1 MSLLARRSAERQ
13 ASSMPA
19 ARRSAQLS
27 GALVRLTSGVRPPA
41 WTLTAAAGALY
52 VIVAP
57 VSSDLAAAGYRSEL
71 FSRSGLTLWDDSWYA
86 GHHLLA
92 YSLLA
97 PGLGAL
103 LGVQL
108 LGALSATLAA
118 ALFGVLV
125 DGTVQAPEGPAARV
139 AKLWFAFGMAVL
151 LLANRIAYE
160 LGLAIGLAALV
171 LAQAGTRRGAR
182 RRTQS
187 CALALALAAL
197 CALASP
203 VAGAFLALA
212 AIAWALAG
220 GAAQRPTPLGAGA
233 FDLRVVRRGGR
244 ALPLALAAAALVP
257 VGVLELAFPEGGT
270 QPFVASAFYPALAGV
285 LAVAALLPA
294 RRRVLRVAALLYA
307 LALLGAYAIPSAVGG
322 NADRLGA
329 LAAGPVLAYALA
341 GRRGVRGQRPIVRR
355 LRLLAPIA
363 LAPALLYWQVN
374 APIDDALSAA
384 GDAAAQRSYYTPLL
398 AELRRLGVGYGARPA
413 RIEVV
418 ATRDHAEARW
428 VAAHVSI
435 ARGWERQLD
444 TLRNG
449 LFYAAGSARLS
460 ATRYAQWLRDNA
472 VSYVALPDAPLDYS
486 AEAEGRLVRGA
497 PGYLHEAWRSPHWR
511 LFAVAT
517 PAPLAQPPSALT
529 RLGGDSF
536 TLRAPGAG
544 SFLVRVRFTSY
555 WALASGRGCVRR
567 APGDW
572 TTVQTRAPGTVRVA
586 IDFSLT
592 RMFENGPRCR

>member
-1 MSLLARRSAERQ
+1 VSLLARRPVERR

-27 GALVRLTSGVRPPA
+27 AAFVRLLSGARPPA
-41 WTLTAAAGALY
+41 WTLTAAAGVAY
-52 VIVAP
+52 TIIAP

-71 FSRSGLTLWDDSWYA
+71 FSRSGLTLWDDGWYA

-118 ALFGVLV
+118 ALFAALV
-125 DGTVQAPEGPAARV
+125 DGTVATPEGPAARV

-151 LLANRIAYE
+151 LLANRVPYE
-160 LGLAIGLAALV
+160 LGLALGLAALA
-171 LAQAGTRRGAR
+171 LALAATRRGAR
-182 RRTQS
+182 RRKPAV
-187 CALALALAAL
+187 ALALALAGL

-212 AIAWALAG
+212 AIAWAIAG

-244 ALPLALAAAALVP
+244 ALPLALAAAALAP
-257 VGVLELAFPEGGT
+257 VALLELAFPEGGT

-285 LAVAALLPA
+285 LAVAVLLP
-294 RRRVLRVAALLYA
+294 RRQRVLRVGALLYA

-329 LAAGPVLAYALA
+329 LVAGPVLAYAL
-341 GRRGVRGQRPIVRR
+341 GCPRGPRGQRPSVRR
-355 LRLLAPIA
+355 TRVLAPLV

-384 GDAAAQRSYYTPLL
+384 NDAAAQRSYYTPLL

-413 RIEVV
+413 RVEVV

-449 LFYAAGSARLS
+449 LFYTAGSKRLS
-460 ATRYAQWLRDNA
+460 ATHYAQWLRENA
-472 VSYVALPDAPLDYS
+472 ISYVALPDAPLDYS
-486 AEAEGRLVRGA
+486 AQAEGRLVREA

-511 LFAVAT
+511 LFAVAA

-529 RLGGDSF
+529 RLGVDSF
-536 TLRAPGAG
+536 TLRAPRAG

-555 WALASGRGCVRR
+555 WALASGRGCVSR

-586 IDFSLT
+586 IDFSLA
-592 RMFENGPRCR
+592 RVFEDGPRCR

>member
-1 MSLLARRSAERQ
+1 MSLLARRPAERR
-13 ASSMPA
+13 ASAMPA
-19 ARRSAQLS
+19 ARRSARLSEGLARLLS
-27 GALVRLTSGVRPPA
+27 GPRPPA

-71 FSRSGLTLWDDSWYA
+71 FSRSGLTLWDDGWYA

-125 DGTVQAPEGPAARV
+125 DGAVHAPEAPAARV

-151 LLANRIAYE
+151 LLANRIPYE
-160 LGLAIGLAALV
+160 LGLAIGLASLA
-171 LAQAGTRRGAR
+171 LAQARTRRGAR
-182 RRTQS
+182 HHTPVA
-187 CALALALAAL
+187 ALALALAAL

-212 AIAWALAG
+212 AVAWAIAG
-220 GAAQRPTPLGAGA
+220 GAAQPPTPLGAGA

-257 VGVLELAFPEGGT
+257 VGLLELAFPEGGT

-285 LAVAALLPA
+285 VAVAALLPA
-294 RRRVLRVAALLYA
+294 RRRVLRVGALLYA

-322 NADRLGA
+322 NVDRLGA
-329 LAAGPVLAYALA
+329 LVAGPVLAYALA
-341 GRRGVRGQRPIVRR
+341 GRRGAQGQRPIGRR
-355 LRLLAPIA
+355 LRLLAPLL

-374 APIDDALSAA
+374 APVDDALSAA

-398 AELRRLGVGYGARPA
+398 AELQRLGIGYDARPA
-413 RIEVV
+413 RIEIV

-449 LFYAAGSARLS
+449 LFYAAGSARLG
-460 ATRYAQWLRDNA
+460 ATSYAAWLRESA
-472 VSYVALPDAPLDYS
+472 ISYVALPDAPLDYS
-486 AEAEGRLVRGA
+486 ADAEGRLVREA
-497 PGYLHEAWRSPHWR
+497 PAYLHEVWRSAHWR
-511 LFAVAT
+511 LFAVAA
-517 PAPLAQPPSALT
+517 PAPLAQPPSVLT

-536 TLRAPGAG
+536 TLRAPSAG
-544 SFLVRVRFTSY
+544 SYVVRVRFTSY
-555 WALASGRGCVRR
+555 WALASGRGCVSR

-572 TTVQTRAPGTVRVA
+572 TTVQARAAGPVRVA
-586 IDFSLT
+586 IDFSLA
-592 RMFENGPRCR
+592 RVFEDGPRCR

>member
-1 MSLLARRSAERQ
+1 
-13 ASSMPA
+13 MPA
-19 ARRSAQLS
+19 ARRSARLSEGLARLLS
-27 GALVRLTSGVRPPA
+27 GPRPPA

-71 FSRSGLTLWDDSWYA
+71 FSRSGLTLWDDGWYA

-125 DGTVQAPEGPAARV
+125 DGAVHAPEAPAARV

-151 LLANRIAYE
+151 LLANRIPYE
-160 LGLAIGLAALV
+160 LGLAIGLASLA
-171 LAQAGTRRGAR
+171 LAQARTRRGAR
-182 RRTQS
+182 HHTPVA
-187 CALALALAAL
+187 ALALALAAL

-212 AIAWALAG
+212 AVAWAIAG
-220 GAAQRPTPLGAGA
+220 GAAQPPTPLGAGA

-257 VGVLELAFPEGGT
+257 VGLLELAFPEGGT

-285 LAVAALLPA
+285 VAVAALLPA
-294 RRRVLRVAALLYA
+294 RRRVLRVGALLYA

-322 NADRLGA
+322 NVDRLGA
-329 LAAGPVLAYALA
+329 LVAGPVLAYALA
-341 GRRGVRGQRPIVRR
+341 GRRGAQGQRPIGRR
-355 LRLLAPIA
+355 LRLLAPLL

-374 APIDDALSAA
+374 APVDDALSAA

-398 AELRRLGVGYGARPA
+398 AELQRLGIGYDARPA
-413 RIEVV
+413 RIEIV

-449 LFYAAGSARLS
+449 LFYAAGSARLG
-460 ATRYAQWLRDNA
+460 ATSYAAWLRESA
-472 VSYVALPDAPLDYS
+472 ISYVALPDAPLDYS
-486 AEAEGRLVRGA
+486 ADAEGRLVREA
-497 PGYLHEAWRSPHWR
+497 PAYLHEVWRSAHWR
-511 LFAVAT
+511 LFAVAA
-517 PAPLAQPPSALT
+517 PAPLAQPPSVLT

-536 TLRAPGAG
+536 TLRAPSAG
-544 SFLVRVRFTSY
+544 SYVVRVRFTSY
-555 WALASGRGCVRR
+555 WALASGRGCVSR

-572 TTVQTRAPGTVRVA
+572 TTVQARAAGPVRVA
-586 IDFSLT
+586 IDFSLA
-592 RMFENGPRCR
+592 RVFEDGPRCR